1 MDPMS
6 EPARRYV
13 PTADAE
19 RSPWFAYQY
28 LVLRAVPRVEREE
41 FVNVGVVLYSQDAG
55 FLDAAV
61 HVDASRLRALCADID
76 LDALGDGLETVR
88 AVCRGEAVAGLDAAA
103 RPWRMFGWLEA
114 PRSTVI
120 QPSRPHGGLTR
131 DPAAEL
137 TTLLDRLVR

>member
-6 EPARRYV
+6 EPTRRYV
-13 PTADAE
+13 PSSDAE

-55 FLDAAV
+55 YLDAAV
-61 HVDASRLRALCADID
+61 HVDPARLRALCADVD
-76 LDALGDGLETVR
+76 LDALGGGLETVR
-88 AVCRGEAVAGLDAAA
+88 AVCRGEAAAGLPADARA
-103 RPWRMFGWLEA
+103 WRRFGWLEA

-137 TTLLDRLVR
+137 EHLVDRLVR